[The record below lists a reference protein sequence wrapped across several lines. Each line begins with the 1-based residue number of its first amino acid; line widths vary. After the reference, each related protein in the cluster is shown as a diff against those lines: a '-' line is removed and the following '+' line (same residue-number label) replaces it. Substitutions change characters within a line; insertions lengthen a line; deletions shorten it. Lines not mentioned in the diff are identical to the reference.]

1 MAADNLHS
9 RLVAL
14 LKVVLPLAALAILS
28 TLFLVSQ
35 GVDPEH
41 AIPYAEVDVADRLRE
56 PRVTDAAYAGMTE
69 DGAALTVNA
78 ADARPG
84 VAGTPDGG
92 RATEVTARMETPDGG
107 VTDLVAGVGRMDAEA
122 GKVVLSDGVVL
133 TSSTG
138 YVVEMAGVSMA
149 TDRTA
154 LDSDGAVQAV
164 GPLGT
169 LNAGTL
175 HIGMSGTGYVVVF
188 KDGVRLIYQPRKE

>member
-9 RLVAL
+9 RLVGL

-35 GVDPEH
+35 GVDPED
-41 AIPYAEVDVADRLRE
+41 AIPYAEVDVADRIRE
-56 PRVTDAAYAGMTE
+56 PRITDAAYAGMTA
-69 DGAALTVNA
+69 DGAALSVQA

-92 RATEVTARMETPDGG
+92 KATGLTGRLETPDGG
-107 VTDLVAGVGRMDAEA
+107 VTDLVAGAGQLDAVA
-122 GKVVLSDGVVL
+122 DRIVLSGGVTV

-138 YVVEMAGVSMA
+138 YVMQMAGVSVA

-154 LDSDGAVQAV
+154 LDSDGAVTAT
-164 GPLGT
+164 GPIGNLT
-169 LNAGTL
+169 AGAL
-175 HIGMSGTGYVVVF
+175 HIGTSGAGYVVVF
-188 KDGVRLIYQPRKE
+188 KDGVRLMYLPPQ

>member
-14 LKVVLPLAALAILS
+14 LKIVLPLAALAILS

-35 GVDPEH
+35 GVDPED

-56 PRVTDAAYAGMTE
+56 PRLTDAAYAGMTE

-92 RATEVTARMETPDGG
+92 RATDVTGRMETPDGG
-107 VTDLVAGVGRMDAEA
+107 VTDLVAGAAQLDAEA

-138 YVVEMAGVSMA
+138 YVVEMSGVSMA

-154 LDSDGAVQAV
+154 LDSDGAVHAV

-169 LNAGTL
+169 LNAGAL

-188 KDGVRLIYQPRKE
+188 KNGVRLVYTPAQD

>member
-9 RLVAL
+9 KVVGL
-14 LKVVLPLAALAILS
+14 LKVLLPLAALVILS

-35 GVDPEH
+35 GVDPQD

-56 PRVTDAAYAGMTE
+56 PRVTDAAYSGMTA
-69 DGAALTVNA
+69 DGAALTVQA

-92 RATEVTARMETPDGG
+92 RATEVTGRLETPDGA
-107 VTDLVAGVGRMDAEA
+107 VTDLVAGAGRIDRAA
-122 GKVVLSDGVVL
+122 GQVVLSDGVVL

-138 YVVEMAGVSMA
+138 YVMEMAGVSVA

-154 LDSDGAVQAV
+154 LKSDGAVAAT

-169 LNAGTL
+169 LAAGAME
-175 HIGMSGTGYVVVF
+175 IGKSETGYVLVF
-188 KDGVRLIYQPRKE
+188 KDGVKLIYLPAK

>member
-9 RLVAL
+9 RLVGL

-35 GVDPEH
+35 GVDPED
-41 AIPYAEVDVADRLRE
+41 AIPYAEVDVADRVRE
-56 PRVTDAAYAGMTE
+56 PRITGAAYAGMTE
-69 DGAALTVNA
+69 DGAALSLQA

-92 RATEVTARMETPDGG
+92 KATGLTGRLETPDGG
-107 VTDLVAGVGRMDAEA
+107 VTDLVAGGGQLDAVA
-122 GKVVLSDGVVL
+122 DRIVLSGGVTL

-138 YVVEMAGVSMA
+138 YVMQMAGVSVA

-154 LDSDGAVQAV
+154 LDSDGAVTAT
-164 GPLGT
+164 GPIGSLT
-169 LNAGTL
+169 AGAL
-175 HIGMSGTGYVVVF
+175 HIGTSGAGYVVVF
-188 KDGVRLIYQPRKE
+188 KDGVKLLYQPAKR

>member
-9 RLVAL
+9 RLVGL
-14 LKVVLPLAALAILS
+14 LKVVLPLAALAMLS

-35 GVDPEH
+35 GVDPQD
-41 AIPYAEVDVADRLRE
+41 AIPYAEVDVEDRLRA

-69 DGAALTVNA
+69 DGAALTVQA

-84 VAGTPDGG
+84 VAGTENGG
-92 RATEVTARMETPDGG
+92 QATQVTGRIETPDGG
-107 VTDLVAGVGRMDAEA
+107 VTDLVAGAARMDGAA
-122 GKVVLSDGVVL
+122 GKVVLSGGVVL

-138 YVVEMAGVSMA
+138 YIVDMAGVSMA

-154 LDSDGAVQAV
+154 LDSDGAVTAT

-169 LNAGTL
+169 LHAGSL
-175 HIGMSGTGYVVVF
+175 HVGPSGTGYVVVF
-188 KDGVRLIYQPRKE
+188 KDGVKLVYDPQNR

>member
-9 RLVAL
+9 RLVGL
-14 LKVVLPLAALAILS
+14 LKVVLPLAALAVLS

-35 GVDPEH
+35 GIDPEN
-41 AIPYAEVDVADRLRE
+41 AIPYAEVDVAERVRE
-56 PRVTDAAYAGMTE
+56 PRVTDASYAGMTE
-69 DGAALTVNA
+69 DGAALSIEA

-84 VAGTPDGG
+84 VSGTPDGG
-92 RATEVTARMETPDGG
+92 QATRVIGRLETPDGG
-107 VTDLVAGVGRMDAEA
+107 VTDLVAGA
-122 GKVVLSDGVVL
+122 GQLDSAMGQVLLSDGVVL

-138 YVVEMAGVSMA
+138 YVMKMAGVIMA

-154 LDSDGAVQAV
+154 LDSDGAVSAM

-169 LNAGTL
+169 LKAGAL

-188 KDGVRLIYQPRKE
+188 KGGVKLIYEPLKQ

>member
-9 RLVAL
+9 RLVGL

-35 GVDPEH
+35 GVDPEE
-41 AIPYAEVDVADRLRE
+41 AIPYAQVDVADRIRE
-56 PRVTDAAYAGMTE
+56 PRVTDAAYAGVTA
-69 DGAALTVNA
+69 DGAALTLQA

-84 VAGTPDGG
+84 VAGTENAGQATGVTG
-92 RATEVTARMETPDGG
+92 RLETPDGA
-107 VTDLVAGVGRMDAEA
+107 VTDLVAGAGQLDAVA
-122 GKVVLSDGVVL
+122 GKMSLSGGVVL

-138 YVVEMAGVSMA
+138 YRMEMDGISVA

-154 LDSDGAVQAV
+154 LDSQGAVRAT

-169 LNAGTL
+169 LTAGSL
-175 HIGMSGTGYVVVF
+175 HIGKSGKGYVVVF
-188 KDGVRLIYQPRKE
+188 KGGVKLIYLPAD

>member
-9 RLVAL
+9 KVVGL

-28 TLFLVSQ
+28 TLFLASRTI
-35 GVDPEH
+35 DPQD

-69 DGAALTVNA
+69 DGSALTLQA

-84 VAGTPDGG
+84 VAGTPNGG
-92 RATEVTARMETPDGG
+92 QATMVTGQIETPDGA
-107 VTDLVAGVGRMDAEA
+107 VTDLVAGSALMDAEA
-122 GKVVLSDGVVL
+122 GRVVLSGGVVV

-138 YVVEMAGVSMA
+138 YVIETAGVRMA

-154 LDSDGAVQAV
+154 LDSEGAVRAV
-164 GPLGT
+164 GPLGS
-169 LNAGTL
+169 LNAG
-175 HIGMSGTGYVVVF
+175 GMHMGPSGAGYVVVF
-188 KDGVRLIYQPRKE
+188 NGGVKLVYVPAK